1 MSIESQV
8 GKSVY
13 DLRDFLKSQLITV
26 LIERSE
32 ELGLSMEQIKAMRII
47 VDATVDSSVDKGM
60 NNILSTLNAAVEKS
74 KAEEKEK
81 KKKKRIG

>member
-60 NNILSTLNAAVEKS
+60 NNILSTL
-74 KAEEKEK
+74 
-81 KKKKRIG
+81 